1 MKKQSRLRKKFSRS
15 KQILT
20 HEKTMNEHTRCLLR
34 YMCFRVEYTERPHEF
49 LEIDDSVP
57 FEIEQIEDLSQ

>member
-1 MKKQSRLRKKFSRS
+1 
-15 KQILT
+15 
-20 HEKTMNEHTRCLLR
+20 MNIEVYTVHTRCLLR